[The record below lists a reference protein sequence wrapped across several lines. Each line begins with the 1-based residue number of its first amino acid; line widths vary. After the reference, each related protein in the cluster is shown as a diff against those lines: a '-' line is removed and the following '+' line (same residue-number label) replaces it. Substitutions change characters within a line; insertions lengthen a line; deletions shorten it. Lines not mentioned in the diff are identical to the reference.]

1 MTITSAITAI
11 RIGPADF
18 WHARL
23 SRSLRGH
30 GINLSGKLRRHRRA
44 PNEIRIHAG
53 ARMGSAIAILAFV
66 HLHEGQTLD
75 HRARYVK
82 LDRENRVTSTS

>member
-1 MTITSAITAI
+1 
-11 RIGPADF
+11 
-18 WHARL
+18 
-23 SRSLRGH
+23 
-30 GINLSGKLRRHRRA
+30 
-44 PNEIRIHAG
+44 
-53 ARMGSAIAILAFV
+53 MGSAIAILAFV